1 MTLVLM
7 AWCIDKLT
15 NQLVIQTIHAKIIG
29 MLEHVATRIE
39 IIMKYKNIKKHTILT
54 PICRG

>member
-39 IIMKYKNIKKHTILT
+39 IIMKYKNIKKHTIFT